1 MCIERSGGPFVKGL
15 RRVIRDAQIGALLIQ
30 SDNLTGEPLLFH
42 TSVPDSIKGD
52 TSADTTVFLMDAQ
65 ISTGAA
71 AIMAIRVM
79 LDHGVQGER
88 EGLRWY
94 RLGSLI
100 ALASIPTTE
109 HNIVFLTYLVA
120 PQGLL
125 AIYNAFPQVRIVAAS
140 KGHGIEEW
148 TFALPDTL
156 PGQTLSTQ
164 SPAGEM
170 VVDHVEQVNH
180 LGQAFRQLQ
189 FNRRLSESQKDKTK
203 KAWIV
208 VPGKLDTLLWPVFL
222 KRTAHFCLGFS

>member
-79 LDHGVQGER
+79 LDHGVQGEKQR
-88 EGLRWY
+88 SCWF

-100 ALASIPTTE
+100 ALASLPTNRTQYRLFDIPRGSPGSPC
-109 HNIVFLTYLVA
+109 HIQCLSPSPNSSSF
-120 PQGLL
+120 QG
-125 AIYNAFPQVRIVAAS
+125 S
-140 KGHGIEEW
+140 WH
-148 TFALPDTL
+148 
-156 PGQTLSTQ
+156 
-164 SPAGEM
+164 
-170 VVDHVEQVNH
+170 
-180 LGQAFRQLQ
+180 
-189 FNRRLSESQKDKTK
+189 
-203 KAWIV
+203 
-208 VPGKLDTLLWPVFL
+208 
-222 KRTAHFCLGFS
+222 